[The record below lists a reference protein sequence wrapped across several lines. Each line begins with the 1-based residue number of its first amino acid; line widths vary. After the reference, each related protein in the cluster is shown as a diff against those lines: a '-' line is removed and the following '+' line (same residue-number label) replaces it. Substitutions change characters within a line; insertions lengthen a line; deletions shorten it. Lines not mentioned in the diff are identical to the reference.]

1 MQAQSL
7 PLFPVKQTRAGVQ
20 IGAMAV
26 AAAAGAKAPRL
37 ELADLP
43 SPPASAPRPR

>member
-7 PLFPVKQTRAGVQ
+7 PLFPVKQTRSGVLV
-20 IGAMAV
+20 GAMAV
-26 AAAAGAKAPRL
+26 PAAAGIKAPRL
-37 ELADLP
+37 GLTDLP